1 MVEYIALHKEEN
13 KLKVTISAKSLQR
26 IRQVAKDSHSQNVV
40 VSVSK
45 GSVSFEI
52 CETREIIK
60 VKETE
65 EGK

>member
-1 MVEYIALHKEEN
+1 
-13 KLKVTISAKSLQR
+13 LKVTIPAKTLQR
-26 IRQVAKDSHSQNVV
+26 IRQVARDSHSQNVI

-60 VKETE
+60 VKDIKEAKE
-65 EGK
+65 